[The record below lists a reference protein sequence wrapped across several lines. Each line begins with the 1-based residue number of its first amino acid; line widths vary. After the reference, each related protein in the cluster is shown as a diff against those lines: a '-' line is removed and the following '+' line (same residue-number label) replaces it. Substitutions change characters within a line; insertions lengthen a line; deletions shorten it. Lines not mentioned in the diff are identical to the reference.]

1 MNKLASILAALI
13 LTASVVGCSDEK
25 APDNSAVKAD
35 NSSNVAQN
43 TDPKKEDES
52 ASSFKKNFIS
62 SCILGSGVTDDA
74 LIPQNTEF
82 CSCTYDNIIKDYGM
96 TEFIR
101 VDMEMRKDGSKSLPK
116 EWNIDKIVEQCISTI
131 TK

>member
-13 LTASVVGCSDEK
+13 LTASVIGCSDEK

-62 SCILGSGVTDDA
+62 SFILGSGVTDDA
-74 LIPQNTEF
+74 LIPQITEV

>member
-1 MNKLASILAALI
+1 M
-13 LTASVVGCSDEK
+13 
-25 APDNSAVKAD
+25 
-35 NSSNVAQN
+35 
-43 TDPKKEDES
+43 
-52 ASSFKKNFIS
+52 
-62 SCILGSGVTDDA
+62 TDDA
-74 LIPQNTEF
+74 LIPQITEV

>member
-52 ASSFKKNFIS
+52 ASLFKKNFIS

-74 LIPQNTEF
+74 LIPQITEV

>member
-43 TDPKKEDES
+43 TDPKKKMKVRLHLKRTLLVVAYS
-52 ASSFKKNFIS
+52 V
-62 SCILGSGVTDDA
+62 LV
-74 LIPQNTEF
+74 
-82 CSCTYDNIIKDYGM
+82 
-96 TEFIR
+96 
-101 VDMEMRKDGSKSLPK
+101 
-116 EWNIDKIVEQCISTI
+116 
-131 TK
+131 

>member
-25 APDNSAVKAD
+25 APDNSAAKAD

-74 LIPQNTEF
+74 LIPQITEV

>member
-52 ASSFKKNFIS
+52 ASSLKRTLLVVAYS
-62 SCILGSGVTDDA
+62 VLV
-74 LIPQNTEF
+74 
-82 CSCTYDNIIKDYGM
+82 
-96 TEFIR
+96 
-101 VDMEMRKDGSKSLPK
+101 
-116 EWNIDKIVEQCISTI
+116 
-131 TK
+131 